1 MPTQPIEPAESS
13 EAHAA
18 SPASPPH
25 RSDSRCALPAGYHSV
40 TPYLIVNATA
50 AAIAFYRRAF
60 DAAEIM
66 RLDGPH
72 GKIWHAEIQ
81 IGNARVMLADEH
93 PELGFLSPQTLGGAG
108 VSLLVYVADVD
119 AVFQQA
125 LAAGAVQLR
134 PVQNQF
140 YGDRSG
146 TLRDPFGHVWSIA
159 THIEDLS
166 NEEICA
172 RSRELLAR
180 RCKKQSGNH

>member
-1 MPTQPIEPAESS
+1 MTTPPDAATLPQSS
-13 EAHAA
+13 PSA
-18 SPASPPH
+18 
-25 RSDSRCALPAGYHSV
+25 CALPAGYHSV
-40 TPYLIVNATA
+40 TPYLIVQASSE
-50 AAIAFYRRAF
+50 AIAFYGRAF
-60 DAAEIM
+60 GAVEVM

-72 GKIWHAEIQ
+72 GKVWHAEIQ
-81 IGNARVMLADEH
+81 IGDARVMLADEH

-119 AVFQQA
+119 DVFSQA
-125 LAAGAVQLR
+125 IAAGAVQLR

-166 NEEICA
+166 TEEICA

-180 RCKKQSGNH
+180 RCKKLVDHNN

>member
-1 MPTQPIEPAESS
+1 MTTLPDAATLPQSS
-13 EAHAA
+13 PSA
-18 SPASPPH
+18 
-25 RSDSRCALPAGYHSV
+25 CALPAGYHSV
-40 TPYLIVNATA
+40 TPYLIVQASSE
-50 AAIAFYRRAF
+50 AIAFYGRAF
-60 DAAEIM
+60 GAVEVM

-72 GKIWHAEIQ
+72 GKVWHAEIQ
-81 IGNARVMLADEH
+81 IGDARVMLADEH

-119 AVFQQA
+119 AVFSQA
-125 LAAGAVQLR
+125 MAAGAVQLR

-180 RCKKQSGNH
+180 RCKKLVDHNN

>member
-1 MPTQPIEPAESS
+1 MNLPSQQ
-13 EAHAA
+13 A
-18 SPASPPH
+18 SNDQAT
-25 RSDSRCALPAGYHSV
+25 CALPPGYHSV
-40 TPYLIVNATA
+40 TPYLIVKTSAE
-50 AAIAFYRRAF
+50 AIAFYRRAF

-119 AVFQQA
+119 AVFTQA

-172 RSRELLAR
+172 RSREMLAR
-180 RCKKQSGNH
+180 RCKKLADETN

>member
-1 MPTQPIEPAESS
+1 MTTPPDAATLPQSS
-13 EAHAA
+13 PSA
-18 SPASPPH
+18 
-25 RSDSRCALPAGYHSV
+25 CALPAGYHSV
-40 TPYLIVNATA
+40 TPYLIVQASSE
-50 AAIAFYRRAF
+50 AIAFYGRAF
-60 DAAEIM
+60 GAVEVM

-72 GKIWHAEIQ
+72 GKVWHAEIQ
-81 IGNARVMLADEH
+81 IGDARVMLADEH

-119 AVFQQA
+119 AVFSQA
-125 LAAGAVQLR
+125 MAAGAVQLR

-180 RCKKQSGNH
+180 RCNKLVGHNT

>member
-1 MPTQPIEPAESS
+1 MNIPSQQAR
-13 EAHAA
+13 
-18 SPASPPH
+18 PH
-25 RSDSRCALPAGYHSV
+25 DATCALPPGYHSV
-40 TPYLIVNATA
+40 TPYLIVKTSAE
-50 AAIAFYRRAF
+50 AIAFYRRAF

-66 RLDGPH
+66 RLDGPQ
-72 GKIWHAEIQ
+72 GKVWHAEIQ
-81 IGNARVMLADEH
+81 IGNARIMLADEH

-119 AVFQQA
+119 TVFTQA

-180 RCKKQSGNH
+180 RCKKLADEKN

>member
-1 MPTQPIEPAESS
+1 MTTPPDAATLPQSS
-13 EAHAA
+13 PSA
-18 SPASPPH
+18 
-25 RSDSRCALPAGYHSV
+25 CALPAGYHSV
-40 TPYLIVNATA
+40 TPYLIVQASSE
-50 AAIAFYRRAF
+50 AIAFYGRAF
-60 DAAEIM
+60 GAVEVM

-72 GKIWHAEIQ
+72 GKVWHAEIQ
-81 IGNARVMLADEH
+81 IGDARVMLADEH

-119 AVFQQA
+119 AVFSQA
-125 LAAGAVQLR
+125 IAAGAVQLR

-166 NEEICA
+166 TEEICA

-180 RCKKQSGNH
+180 RCKKLVDHNN

>member
-1 MPTQPIEPAESS
+1 MHNPPSESMPAMETHQPSQPC
-13 EAHAA
+13 A
-18 SPASPPH
+18 S
-25 RSDSRCALPAGYHSV
+25 CALPAGYHSV
-40 TPYLIVNATA
+40 TPYLIVNTSAE
-50 AAIAFYRRAF
+50 AIAFYRRAF

-119 AVFQQA
+119 AVFNQA
-125 LAAGAVQLR
+125 IAAGAVQLR

-159 THIEDLS
+159 THVEDLS
-166 NEEICA
+166 TEEICA
-172 RSRELLAR
+172 RSREMLAR
-180 RCKKQSGNH
+180 RCKKQSDTP

>member
-1 MPTQPIEPAESS
+1 MTTPPDAATLPQSS
-13 EAHAA
+13 PSA
-18 SPASPPH
+18 
-25 RSDSRCALPAGYHSV
+25 CALPAGYHSV
-40 TPYLIVNATA
+40 TPYLIVQASSE
-50 AAIAFYRRAF
+50 AIAFYGRAF
-60 DAAEIM
+60 GAVEVM

-72 GKIWHAEIQ
+72 GKVWHAEIQ
-81 IGNARVMLADEH
+81 IGDARVMLADEH

-119 AVFQQA
+119 AVFTQA

-172 RSRELLAR
+172 RSREMLAR
-180 RCKKQSGNH
+180 RCKKLADEKN

>member
-1 MPTQPIEPAESS
+1 MTTPPD
-13 EAHAA
+13 AA
-18 SPASPPH
+18 SLPQSSP
-25 RSDSRCALPAGYHSV
+25 SACALPAGYHSV
-40 TPYLIVNATA
+40 TPYLIVQASCE
-50 AAIAFYRRAF
+50 AIAFYGRAF
-60 DAAEIM
+60 GAVEVM

-72 GKIWHAEIQ
+72 GKVWHAEIQ
-81 IGNARVMLADEH
+81 IGDARVMLADEH

-119 AVFQQA
+119 AVFSQA
-125 LAAGAVQLR
+125 IAAGAVQLR

-166 NEEICA
+166 TEEICA

-180 RCKKQSGNH
+180 RCKKLVDHNN

>member
-1 MPTQPIEPAESS
+1 MTTPPDAATLPQSS
-13 EAHAA
+13 PSA
-18 SPASPPH
+18 
-25 RSDSRCALPAGYHSV
+25 CALPAGYHSV
-40 TPYLIVNATA
+40 TPYLIVQASSE
-50 AAIAFYRRAF
+50 AISFYGRAF
-60 DAAEIM
+60 GAVEVM

-72 GKIWHAEIQ
+72 GKVWHAEIQ
-81 IGNARVMLADEH
+81 IGDARVMLADEH

-119 AVFQQA
+119 AVFSQA
-125 LAAGAVQLR
+125 MAAGAVQLR

-180 RCKKQSGNH
+180 RCKKLVDHNN

>member
-1 MPTQPIEPAESS
+1 MTTPPDAATLPQP
-13 EAHAA
+13 
-18 SPASPPH
+18 SPSA
-25 RSDSRCALPAGYHSV
+25 CALPAGYHSV
-40 TPYLIVNATA
+40 TPYLIVQASSE
-50 AAIAFYRRAF
+50 AIAFYGRAF
-60 DAAEIM
+60 GAVEVM

-72 GKIWHAEIQ
+72 GKVWHAEIQ
-81 IGNARVMLADEH
+81 IGDARVMLADEH

-119 AVFQQA
+119 AVFSQA
-125 LAAGAVQLR
+125 MAAGAVQLR

-180 RCKKQSGNH
+180 RCKKLVDHNN

>member
-1 MPTQPIEPAESS
+1 MHNPPSESMPAMETHLPSQPC
-13 EAHAA
+13 A
-18 SPASPPH
+18 S
-25 RSDSRCALPAGYHSV
+25 CALPAGYHSV
-40 TPYLIVNATA
+40 TPYLIVNTSAE
-50 AAIAFYRRAF
+50 AIAFYRRAF

-119 AVFQQA
+119 AVFNQA
-125 LAAGAVQLR
+125 IAAGAVQLR

-172 RSRELLAR
+172 RSREMLAR
-180 RCKKQSGNH
+180 RCKKQAGNP

>member
-1 MPTQPIEPAESS
+1 MTTPPDAATLPQSS
-13 EAHAA
+13 PSA
-18 SPASPPH
+18 
-25 RSDSRCALPAGYHSV
+25 CALPAGYHSV
-40 TPYLIVNATA
+40 TPYLIVQASSE
-50 AAIAFYRRAF
+50 AIAFYGRAF
-60 DAAEIM
+60 GAVEVM

-72 GKIWHAEIQ
+72 GKVWHAEIQ
-81 IGNARVMLADEH
+81 IGDARVMLADEH

-119 AVFQQA
+119 AVFSQA
-125 LAAGAVQLR
+125 IAAGAVQLR

-180 RCKKQSGNH
+180 RCKKLVDHNN

>member
-1 MPTQPIEPAESS
+1 MPTPPDAATLPQSS
-13 EAHAA
+13 PSA
-18 SPASPPH
+18 
-25 RSDSRCALPAGYHSV
+25 CALPAGYHSV
-40 TPYLIVNATA
+40 TPYLIVQASA
-50 AAIAFYRRAF
+50 EAIAFYARAF
-60 DAAEIM
+60 GAVEVM

-72 GKIWHAEIQ
+72 GKVWHAEIQ
-81 IGNARVMLADEH
+81 IGDARVMLADEH

-119 AVFQQA
+119 AVFSQA
-125 LAAGAVQLR
+125 MAAGAVQLR

-159 THIEDLS
+159 THVEDLS
-166 NEEICA
+166 TEEICA

-180 RCKKQSGNH
+180 RCKKLVDHNN

>member
-1 MPTQPIEPAESS
+1 METHQPSQPC
-13 EAHAA
+13 A
-18 SPASPPH
+18 S
-25 RSDSRCALPAGYHSV
+25 CALPAGYHSV
-40 TPYLIVNATA
+40 TPYLIVNTSAE
-50 AAIAFYRRAF
+50 AIAFYRRAF
-60 DAAEIM
+60 DATEIM

-119 AVFQQA
+119 AVFNQA
-125 LAAGAVQLR
+125 IGAGAVQLR

-159 THIEDLS
+159 THVEDLS
-166 NEEICA
+166 TEEICA
-172 RSRELLAR
+172 RSREMLAR
-180 RCKKQSGNH
+180 RCKKQSGTP